1 MLIPRIAETIRYIEK
16 ELDEMDR
23 EDFYRLKK
31 EQDKKK
37 IMKEKALR
45 AKEKLQEKMEQLGIE
60 EPTSSMLEEDDDE
73 DVVF

>member
-31 EQDKKK
+31 VQDKKK

-45 AKEKLQEKMEQLGIE
+45 AKEKLQEKMEKLGIE
-60 EPTSSMLEEDDDE
+60 EPTSSMLQEDDDE